1 MLPDEEILK
10 KRKNLGKEKR
20 SLDMLFGLITKE
32 KQEGVSAEFIVE
44 NIMKMR
50 NIKGELCLKL
60 AQTHIGDDPRF
71 LFDGQICK
79 LKSKP
84 SARALFSAPSYCVT
98 DIETTGLSPKTE
110 AIIELAAVKII
121 NDQVTET
128 FCSFVNPDGR
138 EISPEITKITGI
150 TNEMVANAPAL
161 EEVIPRFLDFIGDS
175 VFVAHNAPFDLSFIN
190 RYLTDKYSQK
200 LVNPIICTVKLAKMM
215 YPNLESHSLESL
227 IRFFKIK
234 VDNRHR
240 ALDDAKACGVV
251 LVKLL
256 QMMRQSGALK
266 Q

>member
-1 MLPDEEILK
+1 
-10 KRKNLGKEKR
+10 
-20 SLDMLFGLITKE
+20 
-32 KQEGVSAEFIVE
+32 
-44 NIMKMR
+44 
-50 NIKGELCLKL
+50 
-60 AQTHIGDDPRF
+60 
-71 LFDGQICK
+71 
-79 LKSKP
+79 
-84 SARALFSAPSYCVT
+84 
-98 DIETTGLSPKTE
+98 
-110 AIIELAAVKII
+110 
-121 NDQVTET
+121 
-128 FCSFVNPDGR
+128 
-138 EISPEITKITGI
+138 
-150 TNEMVANAPAL
+150 MVANAPAL